1 MKPEK
6 EAIMFL
12 GKVVGTVWSTRK
24 VSNLSGLR
32 FLLIHPVN
40 LNVATNEDL
49 VVVADV
55 IGAGVD
61 EMVICAYGHAARMA
75 IGNNPDISVEAAVV
89 GIVDELETSKDFK
102 SNLPQATKSTT
113 PHSKS

>member
-1 MKPEK
+1 
-6 EAIMFL
+6 MFL

-24 VSNLSGLR
+24 VSNLGSLR

-55 IGAGVD
+55 LGAGVN

-75 IGNNPDISVEAAVV
+75 IGQGPDISIEAAVV

-102 SNLPQATKSTT
+102 SSLPKSAKSTS
-113 PHSKS
+113 SKSKP